1 MVHRFH
7 LIVLSLFLL
16 SSCQVNPYRD
26 GEQIYKTQCANCHMD
41 SGEGLSSLI
50 PTLAQSDY
58 LAPNRA
64 TLPCILRHGLRD
76 TITVNGKIFAE
87 QMPANATLSEVDIVN
102 VLNFVNHA
110 WGNHLP
116 PYSLDEVRKA
126 LEGCDPSF
134 RH

>member
-1 MVHRFH
+1 MVHR
-7 LIVLSLFLL
+7 LSLFVLSVFLL
-16 SSCQVNPYRD
+16 VGCQINPYRD
-26 GEQIYKTQCANCHMD
+26 GEQVYKTQCANCHMD

-64 TLPCILRHGLRD
+64 ALPCVIRYGLRD

-87 QMPANATLSEVDIVN
+87 QMPPNATLSEVDIVN

-110 WGNHLP
+110 WGNDLP
-116 PYSLDEVRKA
+116 PYSLDEVRKS
-126 LEGCDPSF
+126 LDSCI
-134 RH
+134 R